1 MQNSITKALVLL
13 ITSNRP
19 DYTIQVFEKTKKAKI
34 ENSILPMIVFFIH
47 LMSLLFIKNIIKKD
61 NQYAEK
67 Y

>member
-1 MQNSITKALVLL
+1 VSCLPGFTTITF
-13 ITSNRP
+13 NPP
-19 DYTIQVFEKTKKAKI
+19 DYTIQVSIKI
-34 ENSILPMIVFFIH
+34 SVGLKSKNLISPMIVFFIC

>member
-1 MQNSITKALVLL
+1 MQKSITKALVLL

-19 DYTIQVFEKTKKAKI
+19 DYTIQVFEKIKEAKI
-34 ENSILPMIVFFIH
+34 KNSISPMIVFFIH
-47 LMSLLFIKNIIKKD
+47 LMSLLCIKNIIKKD